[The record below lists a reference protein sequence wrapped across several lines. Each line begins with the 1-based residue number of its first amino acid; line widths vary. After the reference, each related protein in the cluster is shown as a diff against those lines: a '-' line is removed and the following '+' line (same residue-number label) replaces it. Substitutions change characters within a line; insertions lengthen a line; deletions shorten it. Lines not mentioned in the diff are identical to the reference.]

1 MVVSGIAQSSSS
13 FKATAVR
20 GVELGITTVYVYMLS
35 AKVPWHVTVC
45 ERSEHQWQG
54 RGDGGD
60 PQVLGS
66 RNPNPDPKFEKVSE
80 ASGKRYIYAAAVARV
95 VCGCYDAN
103 NESCDM

>member
-1 MVVSGIAQSSSS
+1 M
-13 FKATAVR
+13 
-20 GVELGITTVYVYMLS
+20 
-35 AKVPWHVTVC
+35 C

-80 ASGKRYIYAAAVARV
+80 ASDNRYKFRLLCLARV
-95 VCGCYDAN
+95 VCGCYDAY
-103 NESCDM
+103 NEWCDKLYAMHHGPGCETKILY